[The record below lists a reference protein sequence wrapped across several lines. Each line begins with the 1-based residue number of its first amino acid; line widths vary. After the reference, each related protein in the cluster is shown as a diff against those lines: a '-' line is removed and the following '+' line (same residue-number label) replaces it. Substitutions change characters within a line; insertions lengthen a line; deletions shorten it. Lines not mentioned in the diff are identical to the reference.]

1 MKSHLLKL
9 LNYLCI
15 FFFFQAEDGIRDGH
29 VTGVQTCALPI
40 YLRRVRHVPRP
51 MGRPAGR
58 PRAPN
63 VAGRA
68 RGLRAAETGSPLR
81 VAGCAHA
88 RGRGAR
94 PLHEAGNA
102 GTDRAARSRT
112 AVSGVRILQWARG
125 EAPEGDHATD
135 SSRLPLCAHGSD
147 CGSVLRAERDARSTS
162 LARVLLSR
170 STVRH
175 GRPAQ
180 RRNEASA
187 LETSSAHAVVDGF
200 PDPPPQPVLAS
211 GVRIGLYVRPPA
223 NHHFAFDG
231 PQPHALTRNDPS
243 PVVADLGARIDQPR
257 SEEHT

>member
-1 MKSHLLKL
+1 
-9 LNYLCI
+9 
-15 FFFFQAEDGIRDGH
+15 
-29 VTGVQTCALPI
+29 
-40 YLRRVRHVPRP
+40 

-162 LARVLLSR
+162 PARVLSL

-175 GRPAQ
+175 GRATQ
-180 RRNEASA
+180 RPNEAST
-187 LETSSAHAVVDGF
+187 LETSGAHAVVDGF
-200 PDPPPQPVLAS
+200 PDPLPQPVLAG
-211 GVRIGLYVRPPA
+211 GVGIGLYVCPPA
-223 NHHFAFDG
+223 RHHFALDG

-243 PVVADLGARIDQPR
+243 PVVADLGAP
-257 SEEHT
+257 